1 MSRGSNDEI
10 ALKTPGLD
18 PMSPSMNAPNLDLSA
33 VLEDTQRVRTAF
45 DADAAARLG
54 LALRL
59 LENHGQGRAL
69 AEAALALATY
79 EWQVRRDPA
88 WALAR
93 AETALAIVPRS
104 DAPIAWLQLQ
114 NVVSSAHA
122 DSGELLDA
130 IPPALAVRRLADD
143 DPASQQER
151 GQATTQLGW
160 LMLQLGDR
168 EGAELH
174 LREGAT
180 GGAAAPVRAHAM
192 HLLAA
197 LLADRGDLEAA
208 RAWVAELGTLADQ
221 VPEVPAL
228 QACGGARLAS
238 LESNDERAVALAEE
252 ALAARALPEADRI
265 ALHRIAAEACLR
277 MGDAATAVS
286 LSEHGLEE
294 VDAARGGEDHLALL
308 AALARGWHEL
318 GEPACVHEA
327 SERMAMAAHAGL
339 HRRRPNGLGAVLR
352 ELDAALDHAR
362 TVEVAAERQA
372 LRRSQAALQRA
383 HERAEAAE
391 RRAQRLRE
399 KLERARDGEALRGR
413 TGPIV
418 HELNNVL
425 TVIYSNTAVMRHG
438 ASGEDART
446 LDDVVL
452 ATRRSID
459 LVRSLDTV
467 LRTPT
472 EDPTGDIPAATEE
485 LAAHPVP
492 RGSGECVL
500 VVEDEDLV
508 RSAICGPLRRAGM
521 HVLEAR
527 NGEEGLKI
535 FREHR
540 DTLDAVITD
549 LVMPRLPGGELVRIV
564 REEAPKLPLV
574 VMSGYRK
581 DPALSDVLQQPTTAF
596 LAKPFSP
603 AQLHAAVEAAL
614 AAAQD
619 DVLTTR
625 R

>member
-1 MSRGSNDEI
+1 MITGEDTI
-10 ALKTPGLD
+10 ALKAPGAH
-18 PMSPSMNAPNLDLSA
+18 PMPPPMNAPHLDLAA

-45 DADAAARLG
+45 DADAAGRLEM
-54 LALRL
+54 ALRL
-59 LENHGQGRAL
+59 LENDGEGLAL
-69 AEAALALATY
+69 AEASLALATF
-79 EWQVRRDPA
+79 EWQARRDPA
-88 WALAR
+88 RALAR

-104 DAPIAWLQLQ
+104 EAPIAWLRLH
-114 NVVSSAHA
+114 NVVCAARSEA
-122 DSGELLDA
+122 GELLEA
-130 IPPALAVRRLADD
+130 IPAALVVRRLAGD
-143 DPASQQER
+143 DPASEAER

-160 LMLQLGDR
+160 LLLQLGDR

-180 GGAAAPVRAHAM
+180 GGAVPAIRAHAM
-192 HLLAA
+192 HLLAG

-208 RAWVAELGTLADQ
+208 RAWLDELGTLTAD
-221 VPEVPAL
+221 VPEAAAL
-228 QACGGARLAS
+228 RACGAARLAA
-238 LESNDERAVALAEE
+238 LAFDDAGALALAEQ
-252 ALAARALPEADRI
+252 ALADGALPAADRVT
-265 ALHRIAAEACLR
+265 LHRVAADACLR
-277 MGDAATAVS
+277 LGDAATAVS
-286 LSEHGLEE
+286 LAEQGLEE
-294 VDAARGGEDHLALL
+294 VDTARGGDDHIALL
-308 AALARGWHEL
+308 SALARGWNAL
-318 GEPACVHEA
+318 GEPECAFEA
-327 SERMAMAAHAGL
+327 GERLALAAHAAL
-339 HRRRPNGLGAVLR
+339 NRRRARGVGAVLR
-352 ELDAALDHAR
+352 DLDAALAHAR

-383 HERAEAAE
+383 HGRADRAEAKAL
-391 RRAQRLRE
+391 RLRE
-399 KLERARDGEALRGR
+399 KLDRARDGEAVRGR
-413 TGPIV
+413 TGPIL

-438 ASGEDART
+438 AEGDDARC

-459 LVRSLDTV
+459 LIRSLDTV

-472 EDPTGDIPAATEE
+472 EEPTGD
-485 LAAHPVP
+485 VP
-492 RGSGECVL
+492 PLHEAPEARAVPPGRGESVL

-508 RSAICGPLRRAGM
+508 RGAICGPLRRAGM
-521 HVLEAR
+521 NVLEAR
-527 NGEEGLKI
+527 NGEEGLAI

-564 REEAPKLPLV
+564 REEAPRLPLV

-581 DPALSDVLQQPTTAF
+581 DPALAVVLQQPTTAF

-619 DVLTTR
+619 DALTTR